1 MRRRFLFASAL
12 VSLTVT
18 APAAFADREI
28 TDEIT
33 TPVATSTAGDGGVPD
48 NIVISVGGRVTLVPG
63 ATGVTIDSDNDVTN
77 GGSII
82 IEGDDDGGVGI
93 HAVGGNTG
101 TITHTGLIQ
110 VIAETRASD
119 TDDPA
124 DGLVDGPIAVGSN
137 RVAILVDGAA
147 VFTGDI
153 LASAGSTLTVI
164 GNDSAGLRVLTGLDG
179 DIDLAGIVRAIGD
192 NSFGVE
198 IRGDVSGDVDIDG
211 RVEVQGEGSG
221 GILIAS
227 DVDGAI
233 TIGAT
238 VNATAYRFLG
248 RPVEETRNNLE
259 AEDTAD
265 SASPVLI
272 NGNAAGGVFFSGFS
286 ADRPGTPS
294 ANITVRGSA
303 PAAHILANASSGD
316 IVLGEVVLEAIPDD
330 PDTADVDESVA
341 AELIGY
347 ALVNRGTLS
356 SQGNLDAVNT
366 VSLEVSGADGHTVSL
381 TGGFL
386 NDGTINGSAWQAT
399 STGVLLGTGAIVP
412 TFANAGDI
420 LIRTNNEGSTARGV
434 YIDTGANVP
443 MLVNS
448 GTIDATTL
456 NGGGAVA
463 VTDLSNTLTLIENTG
478 EIAAYHLNTLV
489 GTDPQVDDLVA
500 IDLSANTV
508 GTTVRQYRATD
519 AADDHVEELIGQ
531 VRFGSGDD
539 VLQVESGVVS
549 GDLSFGDGADQLMIS
564 GGNVSGA
571 LVDSD
576 GNLAIEVD
584 DAQLALA
591 ANTSANI
598 TTARF
603 GDGSVI
609 RFQIDDEA
617 GTAANITAS
626 GDITFQS
633 GSRVAATLANLIGD
647 GATFVVVSANNLV
660 IEESLDILQDTE
672 APWLYESN
680 LEFDPNNANA
690 LILTLRRRTAAEL
703 GMNANQGAAYTAAL
717 EGWQTNE
724 ELGQAIASLLTQD
737 EFFAAYDQLLPE
749 YSASA
754 IQFALAANDSAVG
767 ALANRLEAVRRS
779 PEESGG
785 LWVQEF
791 GYFADRAGS
800 AFGPGYRGHGIGVA
814 VGFDRPVGPFYAVG
828 LNLVGAAS
836 EVSEINGVDD
846 PMSAMTAQVGTYAG
860 ARFGAFDLDAYA
872 AVGYDR
878 FEHNR
883 RVLIGAFDAS
893 STADWS
899 GWHTS
904 ASARI
909 SRDLAMGDRWY
920 VRPAF
925 SVDYLR
931 LSESGYT
938 ETGGGVGVDLT
949 VGDRESSSFS
959 GTGLLTLGARF
970 ENTNS
975 WWSPSVRVGF
985 RNEFGG
991 GEAET
996 AASFADFDDTF
1007 TLRSQSM
1014 PGTGAIFGFGVAAG
1028 SGYSTFSF
1036 DYDADVR
1043 EDFIRHT
1050 ARLVMRMVF

>member
-33 TPVATSTAGDGGVPD
+33 TPIATSTAGDGGVPD
-48 NIVISVGGRVTLVPG
+48 NIVISAGGRVTLVPG
-63 ATGVTIDSDNDVTN
+63 ATAVTIDSDNDVTTT
-77 GGSII
+77 GSII

-93 HAVGGNTG
+93 HAIGGNSG
-101 TITHTGLIQ
+101 TITHSGLIQ
-110 VIAETRASD
+110 VLAETRAGD

-124 DGLVDGPIAVGSN
+124 DGMVDGPIAVGSN
-137 RVAILVDGAA
+137 RVAILVDGNA

-153 LASAGSTLTVI
+153 IATAGSTMTVI

-179 DIDLAGIVRAIGD
+179 NIDLAGNVRAIGD

-198 IRGDVSGDVDIDG
+198 IRGHVTGDVEIDG
-211 RVEVQGEGSG
+211 RVEIQGEDSGS
-221 GILIAS
+221 ILIAS
-227 DVDGAI
+227 DVDGGVS
-233 TIGAT
+233 IGAT
-238 VNATAYRFLG
+238 VTATAYRFVG
-248 RPVEETRNNLE
+248 RPGEEARASLE
-259 AEDTAD
+259 AEDTGQ
-265 SASPVLI
+265 SGSPVLI
-272 NGNAAGGVFFSGFS
+272 NGNIGGGVFFSGYS
-286 ADRPGTPS
+286 ADRPSTPS
-294 ANITVRGSA
+294 TSITVRGSA

-316 IVLGEVVLEAIPDD
+316 IVLGEVVLEAIADD

-347 ALVNRGTLS
+347 ALVNRGAINA
-356 SQGNLDAVNT
+356 QGNLDGIDT
-366 VSLEVSGADGHTVSL
+366 IGLQVSGADGHTVSL

-386 NDGTINGSAWQAT
+386 NDGNIGGSAWSAT
-399 STGVLLGTGAIVP
+399 STGVVMGMGAIVP
-412 TFANAGDI
+412 TFANTGDI
-420 LIRTNNEGSTARGV
+420 LVRTNGEGALARGV
-434 YIDTGANVP
+434 YIDTGASVP

-448 GTIDATTL
+448 GIIDATSL

-463 VTDLSNTLTLIENTG
+463 LTDLSNSLTMIENTG
-478 EIAAYHLNTLV
+478 EIAAYHLNSVV

-500 IDLSANTV
+500 IDLSANTI
-508 GTTVRQYRATD
+508 GTTIRQYRAAD
-519 AADDHVEELIGQ
+519 AADDHVEEIIGE
-531 VRFGSGDD
+531 VRLGSGDD
-539 VLQVESGVVS
+539 VLQIESGVVT
-549 GDLSFGDGADQLMIS
+549 GDIAFGDGADQLMIT
-564 GGNVSGA
+564 GGIVTGG
-571 LVDSD
+571 LTDSD
-576 GNLAIEVD
+576 GNLVVEVD
-584 DAQLALA
+584 GAQLSLG

-609 RFQIDDEA
+609 RFQIDDES

-690 LILTLRRRTAAEL
+690 LILTLRRRTADEL

-717 EGWQTNE
+717 EGWQNND

-828 LNLVGAAS
+828 LNVVGAAS
-836 EVSEINGVDD
+836 EVSEINGVDE
-846 PMSAMTAQVGTYAG
+846 PMSAITAQIGSYAG
-860 ARFGAFDLDAYA
+860 ARFGTFDFDVYG
-872 AVGYDR
+872 AVGYDS

-893 STADWS
+893 PTADWT

-909 SRDLAMGDRWY
+909 ARDIAVGDSWF

-949 VGDRESSSFS
+949 VDDRETSSFS

-991 GEAET
+991 GESET
-996 AASFADFDDTF
+996 DASFADFDDTF

-1014 PGTGAIFGFGVAAG
+1014 PGTGGIFGFGIAAG

>member
-33 TPVATSTAGDGGVPD
+33 TPLVTSTAGDGGGAD
-48 NIVISVGGRVTLVPG
+48 NIVISTGGRVTLVPG
-63 ATGVTIDSDNDVTN
+63 ATAVTIDSDNDVTN
-77 GGSII
+77 SGSII

-93 HAVGGNTG
+93 HAIGGNSG

-110 VIAETRASD
+110 VLAETRAGD

-124 DGLVDGPIAVGSN
+124 DGIVDGPIAVGSN
-137 RVAILVDGAA
+137 RVAILVDGNA

-153 LASAGSTLTVI
+153 IASVGSTMTVI
-164 GNDSAGLRVLTGLDG
+164 GNDSAGLRVLTGLAG
-179 DIDLAGIVRAIGD
+179 NIDLAGNVRAIGD

-198 IRGDVSGDVDIDG
+198 IRGDVTGNVDIDG
-211 RVEVQGEGSG
+211 RVEVQGEDSG

-227 DVDGAI
+227 DIGGAI

-238 VNATAYRFLG
+238 VNATAYRFSG
-248 RPVEETRNNLE
+248 RPTEEIRDSLE
-259 AEDTAD
+259 AEDVAD
-265 SASPVLI
+265 STSAVLI
-272 NGNAAGGVFFSGFS
+272 NGNATGGVFFSGFS
-286 ADRPGTPS
+286 EDRPGTPS
-294 ANITVRGSA
+294 ANISVRGSA

-347 ALVNRGTLS
+347 AFVNRGTITA
-356 SQGNLDAVNT
+356 QGNLDAVDT
-366 VSLEVSGADGHTVSL
+366 ITMEVSGADGHSVTLS
-381 TGGFL
+381 GGLL
-386 NDGTINGSAWQAT
+386 NDGFINGSAWRAT
-399 STGVLLGTGAIVP
+399 ATGFVLGAGAIIP
-412 TFANAGDI
+412 TFAITGDI
-420 LIRTNNEGSTARGV
+420 RIRSNEEGSLARGI

-443 MLVNS
+443 MLINS
-448 GTIDATTL
+448 GVIDVTTL
-456 NGGGAVA
+456 NGGGGVA
-463 VTDLSNTLTLIENTG
+463 ITDVSNTLTTIENTG

-508 GTTVRQYRATD
+508 GSTVRQYRAAD
-519 AADDHVEELIGQ
+519 AADTHVEELLGDI
-531 VRFGSGDD
+531 RFGSGDD
-539 VLQVESGVVS
+539 LLQVESGIVD

-564 GGNVSGA
+564 GGSVSGA
-571 LVDSD
+571 LSDSD

-584 DAQLALA
+584 GAQLDLA
-591 ANTSANI
+591 ATTSANI

-609 RFQIDDEA
+609 RFQVDDEA

-690 LILTLRRRTAAEL
+690 LILTLRRRTAEEL

-717 EGWQTNE
+717 EGWQTND
-724 ELGQAIASLLTQD
+724 ELGQAIASLLTQE

-754 IQFALAANDSAVG
+754 IQFALAANDSAIG

-828 LNLVGAAS
+828 LNVVGAAS
-836 EVSEINGVDD
+836 EVSEVNGVDE

-860 ARFGAFDLDAYA
+860 ARVSGFDFDAYA
-872 AVGYDR
+872 AVGYDS

-893 STADWS
+893 PTADWT

-909 SRDLAMGDRWY
+909 SRDLAVGERWY

-931 LSESGYT
+931 LSEGGYT
-938 ETGGGVGVDLT
+938 ETGGGAGVDLA

-959 GTGLLTLGARF
+959 GTSLLTLGARF
-970 ENTNS
+970 ESTNS

-991 GEAET
+991 GESET
-996 AASFADFDDTF
+996 MASFVDFDDTF

-1014 PGTGAIFGFGVAAG
+1014 PGTGAIFGFGIAAG

-1043 EDFIRHT
+1043 DDFIRHT